1 MNELELQRLYEAQL
15 TAQIADERI
24 PAHDRS
30 AAVAVLEASGRL
42 LGARLPPAD
51 EHRTWVF
58 SDPHFE
64 HEASVAIFGRPFRH
78 CHHGDGYLLE
88 QWTRDVLDHDT
99 VICLGD
105 VTMNRPT
112 DGLIDRLRRRPG
124 RKILVAGNHDNAHIR
139 RLRRGF
145 DEVAACAHL
154 RGKPHLL
161 FTHVPLGEVPAGCVN
176 VHGHVHRK
184 TSVDERRINVCV
196 EQIGYRLIPRGGR
209 DKAGLPLG
217 PGALGRERHDRPLH
231 RLGKG
236 LGGCRKSRRS
246 GRRTVTGTPDT
257 VECGRAAVEPRGRP
271 TLEPDEKLW
280 LEKYLERLKRR
291 PTGSSSDS
299 WCTGRRR
306 GATPD
311 RRAMSMSWCSSER
324 PRTPY
329 GTPGT

>member
-1 MNELELQRLYEAQL
+1 MVEPTSFTDKTTRFAPFMRLVIGMGGALRRTERFRLAD
-15 TAQIADERI
+15 ADERI

-30 AAVAVLEASGRL
+30 AAGAVLEASRRL
-42 LGARLPPAD
+42 LGARLPSAD

-88 QWTRDVLDHDT
+88 QWPRDVLDHDT

-139 RLRRGF
+139 RLRRAF

-161 FTHVPLGEVPAGCVN
+161 FTHVPLDEVPAGCVN

-196 EQIGYRLIPRGGR
+196 EQIGYQLIPVADVRKLAR
-209 DKAGLPLG
+209 RLDQAPLG
-217 PGALGRERHDRPLH
+217 GAATTDLFIAWA
-231 RLGKG
+231 KG
-236 LGGCRKSRRS
+236 W
-246 GRRTVTGTPDT
+246 PDAGM
-257 VECGRAAVEPRGRP
+257 VVGQGDAP
-271 TLEPDEKLW
+271 
-280 LEKYLERLKRR
+280 
-291 PTGSSSDS
+291 
-299 WCTGRRR
+299 
-306 GATPD
+306 
-311 RRAMSMSWCSSER
+311 
-324 PRTPY
+324 
-329 GTPGT
+329 